1 MTHPNLA
8 TDLPRATLADWAS
21 QYKGELSKQS
31 ADRAALL
38 EGLIFASDFDAII
51 DWLNQWQQEDSVPNS
66 LAQKYQQTLTL
77 LRLKQQCQ
85 SKGEVSTAD
94 LESPDAD
101 PFSQPDAKNQ
111 SN

>member
-1 MTHPNLA
+1 MTHSNLT
-8 TDLPRATLADWAS
+8 TDLPRATLADWAD
-21 QYKGELSKQS
+21 QYKAELKKQS
-31 ADRAALL
+31 ADRAAQL

-77 LRLKQQCQ
+77 LRLKQQRQ
-85 SKGEVSTAD
+85 SREVSIAD

-101 PFSQPDAKNQ
+101 PFSQPNAKNQ

>member
-1 MTHPNLA
+1 MTHPNLT
-8 TDLPRATLADWAS
+8 TDLPRATLADWAD
-21 QYKGELSKQS
+21 QYKAELSKQS

-77 LRLKQQCQ
+77 LRLKQWCQ